1 MQRFNYCFSFLV
13 LTSLLL
19 GMSAQSVSGQQL
31 LKEYLASLDS
41 TIELSCIIQDKEGKV
56 LSKLNADKKIPSA
69 SIIKIPLLIYLMQNV
84 EEGKV
89 KLSDSYQLKEA
100 DKVGGS
106 GELQYKPTAF
116 PATYEYLAK
125 EMIRVSDNTATNI
138 LIRKLG
144 LTQFQEW
151 LKVNGYKTIQLNRY
165 MMDFDAI
172 AKGYQNYT
180 SPGEMNK
187 LLLDL
192 YNENLLNKSST
203 LQVIEWLKNCEDNS
217 AIPHLLPKGIAI
229 AHKTGT
235 LEYVRGDAGILYG
248 EKTIVLT
255 VMVEHFSNVANADKI
270 IAEIGRLAYQE
281 FAQ

>member
-1 MQRFNYCFSFLV
+1 MLRFYYCFSYLV
-13 LTSLLL
+13 LTGLLL

-41 TIELSCIIQDKEGKV
+41 TIELSYIIQDKEGKV
-56 LSKLNADKKIPSA
+56 LSKLNANKKIPSA
-69 SIIKIPLLIYLMQNV
+69 SIIKIPLLIYFMQNV

-106 GELQYKPTAF
+106 GKLQYKPTAY

-144 LTQFQEW
+144 LQQFQEW
-151 LKVNGYKTIQLNRY
+151 LRENGYKTTQLNRF
-165 MMDFDAI
+165 MMDFEAI
-172 AKGYQNYT
+172 ALGQQNYL
-180 SPGEMNK
+180 SAEEMNR
-187 LLLDL
+187 LLLGL
-192 YNENLLNKSST
+192 LNGQLLNKASAY
-203 LQVIEWLKNCEDNS
+203 QAIEWLKNCEDDN
-217 AIPHLLPKGIAI
+217 ALPRLLPDGIAV

>member
-1 MQRFNYCFSFLV
+1 MLNDYL
-13 LTSLLL
+13 LTLD
-19 GMSAQSVSGQQL
+19 GSV
-31 LKEYLASLDS
+31 
-41 TIELSCIIQDKEGKV
+41 ELSYIIQDKEGNV

-69 SIIKIPLLIYLMQNV
+69 SIIKIPLLIYFMQNV

-106 GELQYKPTAF
+106 GKLQYKPTAY

-144 LTQFQEW
+144 LQQFQEW
-151 LKVNGYKTIQLNRY
+151 LRENGYKTTQLNRF
-165 MMDFDAI
+165 MMDFEAI
-172 AKGYQNYT
+172 ALGQQNYL
-180 SPGEMNK
+180 SAEEMNR
-187 LLLDL
+187 LLLGL
-192 YNENLLNKSST
+192 LNGQLLNKASAY
-203 LQVIEWLKNCEDNS
+203 QAIEWLKNCEDDN
-217 AIPHLLPKGIAI
+217 ALPHLLPDGIAV

>member
-1 MQRFNYCFSFLV
+1 MLRFYYCFSYLV

-31 LKEYLASLDS
+31 LNEYLLTLDG
-41 TIELSCIIQDKEGKV
+41 TVELAYIIQDKEGKV
-56 LSKLNADKKIPSA
+56 LSKLNANKKIPSA
-69 SIIKIPLLIYLMQNV
+69 SIIKIPLLIYFMQNV

-89 KLSDSYQLKEA
+89 KLNDSYQLKEA

-106 GELQYKPTAF
+106 GELQYKPTDF

-144 LTQFQEW
+144 LRNFQDW
-151 LKVNGYKTIQLNRY
+151 LLNNGYKTTQLNRY

-172 AKGYQNYT
+172 AMGQQNYL
-180 SPGEMNK
+180 SAEEMNR
-187 LLLDL
+187 LLLGL
-192 YNENLLNKSST
+192 LNGKLLNKPSAY
-203 LQVIEWLKNCEDNS
+203 QAIEWLKNCEDDN
-217 AIPHLLPKGIAI
+217 ALPHLLPDGIAV

-255 VMVEHFSNVANADKI
+255 VMVKHFSNVANADKI